1 MGRHKEVR
9 PEAGENEAHPRP
21 CQDQE
26 KRPPKGMMIM
36 AEKAI
41 EKVYTI
47 PLRGWMKEP
56 RSKRSKRAVRE
67 VQAFVAKHTKSKIV
81 KISKGVNELIFSRG
95 FQKPP
100 RRIKVEVNGDKETVQ
115 VRLPGESLQEKTDK
129 KSFAKSIKDRLGGKA
144 KDAKKKE
151 LKELDLAGTGL
162 SAADVKNKVEIIK
175 YLPLEERKA
184 GKIIEGEP
192 EEAAAKLAKLL
203 REEAKVI

>member
-151 LKELDLAGTGL
+151 LKERVEKELSKEKLDEIVDKAIRE
-162 SAADVKNKVEIIK
+162 VKAKKPEPTDAVEK
-175 YLPLEERKA
+175 ELEE
-184 GKIIEGEP
+184 IEEAVK
-192 EEAAAKLAKLL
+192 EEAA
-203 REEAKVI
+203 

>member
-1 MGRHKEVR
+1 
-9 PEAGENEAHPRP
+9 
-21 CQDQE
+21 
-26 KRPPKGMMIM
+26 MMIM

-151 LKELDLAGTGL
+151 LKTRVEKELSKEKVDEIVDKAIRE
-162 SAADVKNKVEIIK
+162 VKTKKPEPTDAVEK
-175 YLPLEERKA
+175 ELEE
-184 GKIIEGEP
+184 IEEAVK
-192 EEAAAKLAKLL
+192 EEAA
-203 REEAKVI
+203 